1 MKNAKIL
8 RILGFV
14 ILVISFIST
23 LIREHI
29 TSQPFDVA
37 TVLGVFTALATTP
50 LFWIGVGLEEFGR
63 IKNKKIQ
70 SK

>member
-8 RILGFV
+8 RIIGFI
-14 ILVISFIST
+14 ILAISFISA
-23 LIREHI
+23 LIREHVF
-29 TSQPFDVA
+29 SQPFDIA
-37 TVLGVFTALATTP
+37 TVLGVFTAMATTP

-63 IKNKKIQ
+63 IKNKKLQ